1 MNPEE
6 IEDLLH
12 REQLQLAETRKRG
25 IAFFVDEVLLSIL
38 LTIVLWDKFT
48 AATTLEAIIAV
59 TNTFVLEY
67 MAMKILYQTFFVMQ
81 YGATIGKIMMR
92 IQVIE
97 LRSFSLPGFNASF
110 NRAVFRVISEMLFYL
125 GFLWGMFDPLRRT
138 WHDRTA
144 QTLVVNV

>member
-110 NRAVFRVISEMLFYL
+110 NRAVFRVISEILFYL

>member
-48 AATTLEAIIAV
+48 TATTLEAIIAV